1 MLVNKNIAGYTNQ
14 ISAVPGDTLEFRISV
29 YDDAPSYDAKLVRL
43 MCTDSHKDG
52 PGLVESPIEA
62 PFNGEHEARHQPIHA
77 GSYLLFDSIPAFESV
92 TLLAFI
98 WPTRIGH
105 AAQAI
110 MARQADAA
118 IWFGVAA
125 DGALCLRVND
135 KQFSTGTALRER
147 EWLLATASY
156 NSASGEVRVTQQPLE
171 VRSLPSTFA
180 QTSGSTQAG
189 LKFVSTPFTIAAAGN
204 QPGSMRDHFNGKIDR
219 PRLSAV
225 ACDLTDTKELSVYEP
240 SGSASAALIG
250 AWDLWRELESDRII
264 DVSGHARHGR
274 AVNLPA
280 RAMTGHNW
288 RGEEHDWRHAPQE
301 YGAIHFHDD
310 DIYDVG
316 WTTDFSFVV
325 PEDLDSGTYAA
336 KLTAGGPAEH
346 VVFWV
351 RPPRGKSNAQV
362 CFLASTASY
371 MAYGNYRVMDIAP
384 VYEAFQGRLLMTTP
398 EDLFLSANP
407 ALGGSLYQ
415 SHSDGS
421 GVCYSSR
428 LRPLVSM
435 RPNTTLYQ
443 FAADGYL
450 TYWLHQQ
457 GFSVDTVTDEDLD
470 KEGYSLIENHRVV
483 ITGNHP
489 EYWST
494 RMWDA
499 MQEFLDAGGRLM
511 YLGGNGFYWR
521 IAYSDVFPG
530 VIEVRRAEDGTRPW
544 VSAPGEYRLSFTGE
558 MSGLWRRNNRT
569 PNRLVGV
576 GMTAQGFD
584 RGTYYRRNP
593 DSFDAR
599 AAFIFDGIGDD
610 EIIGDFGFA
619 LDGASGQEIDRYDAS
634 LGSPT
639 HALVVATSEGHGDNM
654 LLVNE
659 EYQSS
664 HLMLGG
670 TENPAVRSDMVFF
683 ETAAGGAVF
692 STGSISWISSLAC
705 NDCDNNVSTITGNV
719 LRRFAHGTPFHFP
732 NGA

>member
-1 MLVNKNIAGYTNQ
+1 
-14 ISAVPGDTLEFRISV
+14 
-29 YDDAPSYDAKLVRL
+29 
-43 MCTDSHKDG
+43 
-52 PGLVESPIEA
+52 
-62 PFNGEHEARHQPIHA
+62 
-77 GSYLLFDSIPAFESV
+77 
-92 TLLAFI
+92 
-98 WPTRIGH
+98 
-105 AAQAI
+105 
-110 MARQADAA
+110 
-118 IWFGVAA
+118 
-125 DGALCLRVND
+125 
-135 KQFSTGTALRER
+135 
-147 EWLLATASY
+147 
-156 NSASGEVRVTQQPLE
+156 
-171 VRSLPSTFA
+171 
-180 QTSGSTQAG
+180 
-189 LKFVSTPFTIAAAGN
+189 
-204 QPGSMRDHFNGKIDR
+204 
-219 PRLSAV
+219 
-225 ACDLTDTKELSVYEP
+225 
-240 SGSASAALIG
+240 
-250 AWDLWRELESDRII
+250 
-264 DVSGHARHGR
+264 
-274 AVNLPA
+274 
-280 RAMTGHNW
+280 
-288 RGEEHDWRHAPQE
+288 
-301 YGAIHFHDD
+301 
-310 DIYDVG
+310 
-316 WTTDFSFVV
+316 
-325 PEDLDSGTYAA
+325 
-336 KLTAGGPAEH
+336 
-346 VVFWV
+346 
-351 RPPRGKSNAQV
+351 
-362 CFLASTASY
+362 
-371 MAYGNYRVMDIAP
+371 
-384 VYEAFQGRLLMTTP
+384 
-398 EDLFLSANP
+398 
-407 ALGGSLYQ
+407 
-415 SHSDGS
+415 
-421 GVCYSSR
+421 
-428 LRPLVSM
+428 M

-705 NDCDNNVSTITGNV
+705 NDCDNNVSTIIGNV
-719 LRRFAHGTPFHFP
+719 LRRFVDGTSFHFP

>member
-1 MLVNKNIAGYTNQ
+1 MTKNIAGYTNQ
-14 ISAVPGDTLEFRISV
+14 ISTVPGDTLEFRVSV
-29 YDDAPSYDAKLVRL
+29 YDDAPNYEAELVRL
-43 MCTDSHKDG
+43 MCSDSHKDG
-52 PGLVESPIEA
+52 PGVVERTIASSINQKYP
-62 PFNGEHEARHQPIHA
+62 ARHQPIHA
-77 GSYLLFDSIPAFESV
+77 GSYVLLESVPDFDSC
-92 TLLAFI
+92 TMLAFI
-98 WPTRIGH
+98 WPTRIGTSE
-105 AAQAI
+105 QTI
-110 MARQADAA
+110 MAREADTA
-118 IWFGVAA
+118 IWFGLDAT
-125 DGALCLRVND
+125 GALSLRVDD
-135 KQFSTGTALRER
+135 KLFSVGTRLRER
-147 EWLLATASY
+147 AWVLAAASY
-156 NSASGEVRVTQQPLE
+156 DSTSGEIRLAQQPLAHH
-171 VRSLPSTFA
+171 SLPSTCA
-180 QTSGSTQAG
+180 HMSAVTAPA
-189 LKFVSTPFTIAAAGN
+189 LKFAAATFTIAASGTGAAVMSN
-204 QPGSMRDHFNGKIDR
+204 HFNGKIDR
-219 PRLSAV
+219 PRLA
-225 ACDLTDTKELSVYEP
+225 ASVYDLNDLETLTAYEP
-240 SGSASAALIG
+240 DSGDLIG
-250 AWDLWRELESDRII
+250 AWDFWRELNTDRIT

-274 AVNLPA
+274 AINLPA

-288 RGEEHDWRHAPQE
+288 DADEHDWRHAPEQ

-310 DIYDVG
+310 DIYDAG
-316 WTTDFSFVV
+316 WETDFSFVV
-325 PEDLDSGTYAA
+325 PEDLESGTYAA
-336 KLTAGGPAEH
+336 KLTTGGPSEH

-351 RPPRGKSNAQV
+351 RPPRGKPKADV

-384 VYEAFQGRLLMTTP
+384 VYEAVQGRLLMTTP
-398 EDLFLSANP
+398 EDLFLSEHP
-407 ALGGSLYQ
+407 ELGGSLYQ

-428 LRPLVSM
+428 LRPLISM

-450 TYWLHQQ
+450 TYWLDRQ
-457 GFSVDTVTDEDLD
+457 GFSADTVTDEDLHN
-470 KEGYSLIENHRVV
+470 EGLSAIKDHRVV

-494 RMWDA
+494 PMWDA
-499 MQEFLDAGGRLM
+499 MQGFLDAGGRLM

-569 PNRLVGV
+569 PNQLVGV

-593 DSFDAR
+593 DSFDER
-599 AAFIFDGIGDD
+599 AAFIFKGVGDNELIGN
-610 EIIGDFGFA
+610 FGFA
-619 LDGASGQEIDRYDAS
+619 FDGASGQEIDRYDHS
-634 LGSPT
+634 LGSPA

-659 EYQSS
+659 EFQSS

-670 TENPAVRSDMVFF
+670 TENPLVRSDMVFF

-692 STGSISWISSLAC
+692 STGSISWISSLAG
-705 NDCDNNVSTITGNV
+705 NDCSNNVSTITRNV
-719 LRRFAHGTPFHFP
+719 LERFSDAAPFP
-732 NGA
+732 APRG